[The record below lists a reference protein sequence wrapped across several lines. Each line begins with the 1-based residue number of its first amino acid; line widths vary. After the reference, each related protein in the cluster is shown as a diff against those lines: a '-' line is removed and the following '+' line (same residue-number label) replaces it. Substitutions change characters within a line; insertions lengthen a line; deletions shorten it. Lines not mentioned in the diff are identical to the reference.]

1 MNILAIDTSTD
12 WCGIALV
19 QNGECRYKIEEQI
32 PRKHAEK
39 LPRFYELLKD
49 QTNLDEINLNAL
61 AVSIGPGSFTGLR
74 VGLGFT
80 KGLAFAKELPIIP
93 VPTLQIIA
101 ANSGLIIDKFT
112 VMMYSH
118 RDIIYYQRFT
128 FSNNQYKPINEEKVG
143 SWNSIQHTESAVHC
157 GCEKL
162 VVNQTYPSV
171 HPSAEMAG
179 LLAEKNFNEWV
190 LENPYTLE
198 PNYISPFELGP
209 IK

>member
-12 WCGIALV
+12 WCGIALI
-19 QNGECRYKIEEQI
+19 QNEKCKYNIEEQM

-39 LPRFYELLKD
+39 LPRFYESLRD
-49 QTNLDEINLNAL
+49 QTNLDELNLNAL

-93 VPTLQIIA
+93 VPTLQIMA
-101 ANSGLIIDKFT
+101 ANSGLIKDEFT

-128 FSNNQYKPINEEKVG
+128 SSNIGYKPINEEKVG
-143 SWNSIQHTESAVHC
+143 SWNSIEHTESGTHY

-162 VVNQTYPSV
+162 MANETYPST
-171 HPSAEMAG
+171 HPSAEMTG
-179 LLAEKNFNEWV
+179 LLAEKNFNDWV
-190 LENPYTLE
+190 LENPYALE

>member
-1 MNILAIDTSTD
+1 MNILSIDTSTN

-19 QNGECRYKIEEQI
+19 QQGECSYKIEEQI

-39 LPRFYELLKD
+39 LPRFYESLKD
-49 QTNLDEINLNAL
+49 QANLDEINLNAL

-101 ANSGLIIDKFT
+101 ANSGLIKDKFT
-112 VMMYSH
+112 VMLYSH
-118 RDIIYYQRFT
+118 RDIIYYQTFT
-128 FSNNQYKPINEEKVG
+128 YSNHEYKPINEEKVG
-143 SWNSIQHTESAVHC
+143 SWNSIEHTEETAHY

-162 VVNQTYPSV
+162 MENEIYSSI

-190 LENPYTLE
+190 LENPYALE

>member
-93 VPTLQIIA
+93 V
-101 ANSGLIIDKFT
+101 GLIKDKFT

-143 SWNSIQHTESAVHC
+143 SWNSIEHTESTTHY

-162 VVNQTYPSV
+162 MENETYSSA

-190 LENPYTLE
+190 LENPYALE

>member
-1 MNILAIDTSTD
+1 MNILSIDTSTN

-19 QNGECRYKIEEQI
+19 QQGECSYKIEQQI

-39 LPRFYELLKD
+39 LPRFYESLKD
-49 QTNLDEINLNAL
+49 QVNLDEINLNAL

-80 KGLAFAKELPIIP
+80 KGLAFAKELPIVP
-93 VPTLQIIA
+93 VPTLQIVA
-101 ANSGLIIDKFT
+101 ANSGLIKDKFT

-128 FSNNQYKPINEEKVG
+128 YSNNEYKPINKEKVG
-143 SWNSIQHTESAVHC
+143 SWNSIEHNEATAHY

-162 VVNQTYPSV
+162 MENEIYPSV
-171 HPSAEMAG
+171 HPSAEMTG
-179 LLAEKNFNEWV
+179 LLAEKNFHEWV
-190 LENPYTLE
+190 LENPYALE